1 MKYRFS
7 VTAYACKEVEIEAD
21 SKNEA
26 ISKIKD
32 EMLDVDF
39 GKQDILPDDREWL
52 LLDD

>member
-7 VTAYACKEVEIEAD
+7 VTAYACKEVEIEAASED
-21 SKNEA
+21 EA
-26 ISKIKD
+26 IDKIED
-32 EMLDVDF
+32 VMWDVDF